1 MPTTSKFLQS
11 TRKIIGAGVNYKEIL
26 RLTNSPKP
34 DAPVIFFK
42 PISSLLD
49 AGSGSTG
56 STGTPPTIRI
66 PRVFGGVI
74 NFEAEL
80 GVIIG
85 RRCANVPTDQAM
97 AYVGGYCLALD
108 MTGMDFILDARPKGL
123 PWCLGKGF
131 DTSTPVSALVQRADL
146 PNPDDVRVWCEVNGV
161 RKQDDS
167 TRNLIFPIAE
177 LIAYV
182 SRFMT
187 LEENDLLLTG
197 TPAGAGPV
205 RHGDVIVCGLGEDL
219 MTMRC
224 QVADE

>member
-1 MPTTSKFLQS
+1 MPSTKFFHS

-26 RLTNSPKP
+26 RLTNAPKP

-49 AGSGSTG
+49 AEPLASAST
-56 STGTPPTIRI
+56 SVPTIRV

-85 RRCANVPTDQAM
+85 QRCANVTPDQAM
-97 AYVGGYCLALD
+97 AFIGGYCLALD
-108 MTGMDFILDARPKGL
+108 MTGMDFIINARPKGL

-131 DTSTPVSALVQRADL
+131 DTSTPVSRFIAVKEL
-146 PNPDDVRVWCEVNGV
+146 PNPDDVRVWCDVNGV

-167 TRNLIFPIAE
+167 TSNLIFPIAE
-177 LIAYV
+177 LISYV

-205 RHGDVIVCGLGEDL
+205 RHGDVIECGLGDGL
-219 MTMRC
+219 VQMRC
-224 QVADE
+224 SVVDE

>member
-1 MPTTSKFLQS
+1 MPSTKFFQS

-26 RLTNSPKP
+26 RLTSAPKP

-49 AGSGSTG
+49 ADPATA
-56 STGTPPTIRI
+56 TAPPTIRV
-66 PRVFGGVI
+66 PRVFGGTI

-80 GVIIG
+80 GVVIG
-85 RRCANVPTDQAM
+85 RRCANVSADQAM

-131 DTSTPVSALVQRADL
+131 DTSTPVSALVEPAAL
-146 PNPDDVRVWCEVNGV
+146 PEPGNVRVWCDVNGV

-167 TRNLIFPIAE
+167 TANLIFPIGE

-205 RHGDVIVCGLGEDL
+205 RAGDVIECGLGDGL
-219 MTMRC
+219 VTMRC
-224 QVADE
+224 TVAEE

>member
-1 MPTTSKFLQS
+1 MPSTKFINS

-26 RLTNSPKP
+26 RLTNTPKP

-49 AGSGSTG
+49 AEPSANASD
-56 STGTPPTIRI
+56 PAPTIRV

-80 GVIIG
+80 GVVIG
-85 RRCANVPTDQAM
+85 RRCANVSPGQAM
-97 AYVGGYCLALD
+97 SYVGGYCLALD

-131 DTSTPVSALVQRADL
+131 DTSTPVGRFITAAEL

-177 LIAYV
+177 LIAYA

-205 RHGDVIVCGLGEDL
+205 RHGDVIECGLGDGL
-219 MTMRC
+219 VRLRC
-224 QVADE
+224 CVADEQ

>member
-1 MPTTSKFLQS
+1 MPTTKFFQS

-26 RLTNSPKP
+26 RLTNAAKP

-49 AGSGSTG
+49 AADASA
-56 STGTPPTIRI
+56 PPAIRI

-85 RRCANVPTDQAM
+85 RRCANVTADQAA
-97 AYVGGYCLALD
+97 AYIGGYCLALD

-131 DTSTPVSALVQRADL
+131 DTSTPVSRVVSRAEL
-146 PNPDDVRVWCEVNGV
+146 PHPDDVRVWCDVNGV

-182 SRFMT
+182 SRYMT

-205 RHGDVIVCGLGEDL
+205 RHGDVIECGLGEGL
-219 MTMRC
+219 VTMRC
-224 QVADE
+224 TVADDE

>member
-1 MPTTSKFLQS
+1 MSPSKFFHS

-26 RLTNSPKP
+26 RLTNAPKP
-34 DAPVIFFK
+34 AAPVIFFK

-49 AGSGSTG
+49 GQDKGEDPSSAI
-56 STGTPPTIRI
+56 PTIRV
-66 PRVFGGVI
+66 PRVFDGVI

-85 RRCANVPTDQAM
+85 SRCSNVSPEQAM

-108 MTGMDFILDARPKGL
+108 MTGMDFIMEARPKGL

-131 DTSTPVSALVQRADL
+131 DTSTPVSGFITSAQL
-146 PNPDDVRVWCEVNGV
+146 PNPDNVRVWCDVNGV

-167 TRNLIFPIAE
+167 TCNLIFPIAE

-182 SRFMT
+182 SRYMT
-187 LEENDLLLTG
+187 LEPNDLLLTG
-197 TPAGAGPV
+197 TPAGGGPV
-205 RHGDVIVCGLGEDL
+205 RHGDVIECGLGEGL
-219 MTMRC
+219 VTMRC
-224 QVADE
+224 AVADE

>member
-1 MPTTSKFLQS
+1 MPSTKFFQS

-26 RLTNSPKP
+26 QLTNSPKP

-42 PISSLLD
+42 PTSTLLD
-49 AGSGSTG
+49 AESPTS
-56 STGTPPTIRI
+56 PTIRV
-66 PRVFGGVI
+66 PRVFGGRI

-85 RRCANVPTDQAM
+85 RRAANVSPDQAM
-97 AYVGGYCLALD
+97 SYVGGYCLALD
-108 MTGMDFILDARPKGL
+108 MTGMDFIVNARPKGL

-131 DTSTPVSALVQRADL
+131 DTSTPVSRFISREEL
-146 PNPDDVRVWCEVNGV
+146 PDPNDVRVWCDVNGV
-161 RKQDDS
+161 RKQDD
-167 TRNLIFPIAE
+167 TTAELIFPIAD
-177 LIAYV
+177 LISYT

-205 RHGDVIVCGLGEDL
+205 QAGDIIECGLGTDL
-219 MTMRC
+219 VRMRC
-224 QVADE
+224 TVENEA

>member
-1 MPTTSKFLQS
+1 MPSTKFFQS
-11 TRKIIGAGVNYKEIL
+11 TRKIVGAGVNYKEIL
-26 RLTNSPKP
+26 RLTNAPKP
-34 DAPVIFFK
+34 DVPVIFFK

-49 AGSGSTG
+49 ATSSTA
-56 STGTPPTIRI
+56 TVPTIRV
-66 PRVFGGVI
+66 PRVFGGTI

-85 RRCANVPTDQAM
+85 RRCANVSTDQAM

-108 MTGMDFILDARPKGL
+108 MTGMDFILAARPKGL

-131 DTSTPVSALVQRADL
+131 DTSTPVSALVPPAAL
-146 PNPDDVRVWCEVNGV
+146 PEPDNVRVWCEVNGV

-167 TRNLIFPIAE
+167 TRNLIFSIGE

-205 RHGDVIVCGLGEDL
+205 RAGDVIKCGLGDGL
-219 MTMRC
+219 VTMLC
-224 QVADE
+224 TVADE

>member
-1 MPTTSKFLQS
+1 MPTTKFFQS

-26 RLTNSPKP
+26 RLTNAPKP

-49 AGSGSTG
+49 SSTG
-56 STGTPPTIRI
+56 SPAESSSVPTIRI

-85 RRCANVPTDQAM
+85 RRCSNVTTEQAM
-97 AYVGGYCLALD
+97 SYVGGYCLALD

-131 DTSTPVSALVQRADL
+131 DTSTPVSGLITRAEL
-146 PNPDDVRVWCEVNGV
+146 SNPDDVRVWCDINGV

-167 TRNLIFPIAE
+167 TRNLIFPISE

-182 SRFMT
+182 SQYMT

-205 RHGDVIVCGLGEDL
+205 RHGDVIECGLGDGL

-224 QVADE
+224 SVADE

>member
-1 MPTTSKFLQS
+1 MPTTKFFKS

-26 RLTNSPKP
+26 RLTNAPKP
-34 DAPVIFFK
+34 EAPVIFFK

-49 AGSGSTG
+49 GDPSS
-56 STGTPPTIRI
+56 SGTPVIRV
-66 PRVFGGVI
+66 PRVFGGKI

-85 RRCANVPTDQAM
+85 KRCANVTADQAM
-97 AYVGGYCLALD
+97 SYIGGYCLALD
-108 MTGMDFILDARPKGL
+108 MTGMDFIVNARPRGL

-131 DTSTPVSALVQRADL
+131 DTSTPVSRYVTREEL
-146 PNPDDVRVWCEVNGV
+146 PDPVSVRVWCDVNGA
-161 RKQDDS
+161 RKQDD
-167 TRNLIFPIAE
+167 TTANLIFPIAE
-177 LIAYV
+177 LISYT

-205 RHGDVIVCGLGEDL
+205 GPGDVIECGLGDGIVRMKCTVANEEEDS
-219 MTMRC
+219 
-224 QVADE
+224 

>member
-1 MPTTSKFLQS
+1 MPTTQFFQS

-26 RLTNSPKP
+26 RLTNAPKP

-42 PISSLLD
+42 PISSLLE
-49 AGSGSTG
+49 AGNGAATNST
-56 STGTPPTIRI
+56 TPTIRI

-97 AYVGGYCLALD
+97 SYVCGYCLALD

-131 DTSTPVSALVQRADL
+131 DTSTPVSGLVTRAEL
-146 PNPDDVRVWCEVNGV
+146 PNPDDVRVWCDVNGV

-205 RHGDVIVCGLGEDL
+205 RHGDVIVCGLGENL
-219 MTMRC
+219 VTMRC
-224 QVADE
+224 EVVDE

>member
-1 MPTTSKFLQS
+1 MPSTKFFQS

-26 RLTNSPKP
+26 LLTNTPKP

-42 PISSLLD
+42 PTSTLLD
-49 AGSGSTG
+49 AESPS
-56 STGTPPTIRI
+56 PTIRV
-66 PRVFGGVI
+66 PRVFGGRI

-85 RRCANVPTDQAM
+85 RRAANVSADQAM
-97 AYVGGYCLALD
+97 SYISGYCLALD
-108 MTGMDFILDARPKGL
+108 MTGMDFILNARPKGL

-131 DTSTPVSALVQRADL
+131 DTSTPVSRFITREEL
-146 PNPDDVRVWCEVNGV
+146 PDPNDVRVWCDVNGI

-167 TRNLIFPIAE
+167 TAELIFPIAE
-177 LIAYV
+177 LISYT

-205 RHGDVIVCGLGEDL
+205 KPGDIIECGLGTDL
-219 MTMRC
+219 VRMRC
-224 QVADE
+224 TVENEC